1 MQEPMDED
9 DEDKPK
15 PTFTPPTL
23 GAFKAP
29 NASPAPEPEEPE
41 KEPEE
46 IKYFDAKD
54 YDKVLPKP
62 VQQQTEKIEM
72 NFPDVTKEHF

>member
-1 MQEPMDED
+1 MQEPVDED

-15 PTFTPPTL
+15 PTFKAPTL

-29 NASPAPEPEEPE
+29 NASPAPSESEEPE

-62 VQQQTEKIEM
+62 
-72 NFPDVTKEHF
+72 